1 MEKCLQST
9 EFLREKPFIQLPKSI
24 NSMDMSSDA
33 KLLYANLADLLK
45 ISELNNHRDE
55 RGLYVFCSL
64 EYIQQVLGCGEG
76 KATKTL
82 KELEEKKLIAKKRMG
97 QGKSNRYYMFAPP
110 ESKQADSEVLKM
122 VENLPEMKVQNPEN
136 RGSGIENLKIDCS
149 RTFDFEDLES
159 ILSRNLFP

>member
-64 EYIQQVLGCGEG
+64 EYIQQVLGCSQS
-76 KATKTL
+76 KAVRIL
-82 KELEEKKLIAKKRMG
+82 KELERNNLLRRRRMG
-97 QGKSNRYYMFAPP
+97 QGKSNRYYLYVPVKT
-110 ESKQADSEVLKM
+110 ETE
-122 VENLPEMKVQNPEN
+122 EKVQNCQNECSESQN
-136 RGSGIENLKIDCS
+136 YQIDCS
-149 RTFDFEDLES
+149 RTFNMSDLEH
-159 ILSRNLFP
+159 LFQMNQFSQNEPLIKTIQ

>member
-64 EYIQQVLGCGEG
+64 EYIQQVLGCSIG
-76 KATKTL
+76 KARKTL
-82 KELEEKKLIAKKRMG
+82 QELEERELIQKRRMG
-97 QGKSNRYYMFAPP
+97 LGKSNRYYLLAPEGDAP
-110 ESKQADSEVLKM
+110 QAADGETESLTD
-122 VENLPEMKVQNPEN
+122 
-136 RGSGIENLKIDCS
+136 KIDCS
-149 RTFDFEDLES
+149 RTFDFAILES
-159 ILSRNLFP
+159 ILLGNQNDKI

>member
-9 EFLREKPFIQLPKSI
+9 EFLREKPFIQLTKSI

-64 EYIQQVLGCGEG
+64 EYIQQVLGCKKE
-76 KATKTL
+76 KAVK
-82 KELEEKKLIAKKRMG
+82 
-97 QGKSNRYYMFAPP
+97 
-110 ESKQADSEVLKM
+110 
-122 VENLPEMKVQNPEN
+122 
-136 RGSGIENLKIDCS
+136 
-149 RTFDFEDLES
+149 
-159 ILSRNLFP
+159 ILSSIVVS

>member
-64 EYIQQVLGCGEG
+64 EYIQQVLGCSMG
-76 KATKTL
+76 KARKTL
-82 KELEEKKLIAKKRMG
+82 LELESEGLVQKKRMG
-97 QGKSNRYYMFAPP
+97 LGKSNRYYLYAPATKTPKADNGGKP
-110 ESKQADSEVLKM
+110 ELLTD
-122 VENLPEMKVQNPEN
+122 
-136 RGSGIENLKIDCS
+136 KIDCS
-149 RTFDFEDLES
+149 RTFDFAILES
-159 ILSRNLFP
+159 ILLGNQNDKI

>member
-64 EYIQQVLGCGEG
+64 EYIQQVLGCSRP
-76 KATKTL
+76 KATRIIN
-82 KELEEKKLIAKKRMG
+82 ELESRNLLRKKRVG
-97 QGKSNRYYMFAPP
+97 LCKSNRYYLLEPVGEQAIPAAEGT
-110 ESKQADSEVLKM
+110 ESYKQKE
-122 VENLPEMKVQNPEN
+122 QNDTH
-136 RGSGIENLKIDCS
+136 GSIDYELLDELYRS
-149 RTFDFEDLES
+149 FRM
-159 ILSRNLFP
+159 